1 MTRAVTVEEDPR
13 HRRSRR
19 RIRMAGRHARRWR
32 PISTRRSPPSST
44 AASRPW
50 PWKLLER
57 RPVERSTLRCRPP
70 AASTREN
77 WDKKSESARVERGE
91 SEDTFV
97 WMSVSSRRKN
107 TIRVLAAD
115 WSNDRRCESRPSKVQ
130 LCTVFFICCLK
141 TVRHKK

>member
-1 MTRAVTVEEDPR
+1 MLVVE
-13 HRRSRR
+13 
-19 RIRMAGRHARRWR
+19 G
-32 PISTRRSPPSST
+32 RSPPVGARHQRRRRHHQRRRRGPDRGSSWSGGRWS
-44 AASRPW
+44 AAPYVVVPQRHQR
-50 PWKLLER
+50 ER
-57 RPVERSTLRCRPP
+57 IE
-70 AASTREN
+70 TR
-77 WDKKSESARVERGE
+77 KVKSARVERGE

-115 WSNDRRCESRPSKVQ
+115 WSNDRRCESRPSEVQ